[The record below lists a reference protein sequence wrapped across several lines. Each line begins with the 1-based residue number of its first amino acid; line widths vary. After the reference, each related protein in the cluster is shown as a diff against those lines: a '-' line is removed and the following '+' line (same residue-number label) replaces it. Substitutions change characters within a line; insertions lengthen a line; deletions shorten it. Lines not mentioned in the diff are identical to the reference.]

1 MLVGLWLERPG
12 LISSLVSGDVGC
24 RCQGKEGFMF
34 PFPREYDRC
43 LSIRNNHFTNVRQIS
58 YPTQLIAR
66 GMLPSRGCSSDE
78 RSTVMTIYCCCR
90 EPALGADP
98 LRGLSER
105 GGEKP
110 TGVLT
115 RSCAPLAQRAGLTVR
130 GRALIAPPLVPPARP
145 LLARQM

>member
-1 MLVGLWLERPG
+1 
-12 LISSLVSGDVGC
+12 
-24 RCQGKEGFMF
+24 MF

-78 RSTVMTIYCCCR
+78 CSTVMTIYCCCR

-130 GRALIAPPLVPPARP
+130 GRALIAPPLVPSAWPVP
-145 LLARQM
+145 ARQM